1 MLSRAPRALPALPL
15 LLADLGNPSAAR
27 IGRALGVSERTA
39 WRWLA
44 AGDAPRPATLALYWL
59 TSWGWSAI
67 EADARNRVAMAEA
80 MAAALARER
89 DALQAE
95 NARLRACGD
104 FGCANDTSAW
114 PIAQPRAGFRPQRSI
129 GELRPAV
136 GPELGFNADQP
147 PLDAHDPPKVGAK

>member
-15 LLADLGNPSAAR
+15 LLADLGNPSAAA

-44 AGDAPRPATLALYWL
+44 AGDAPRPAALALYWL
-59 TSWGWSAI
+59 STWGWSAI
-67 EADARNRVAMAEA
+67 EADARNRVALAEA
-80 MAAALARER
+80 LADALARER

-114 PIAQPRAGFRPQRSI
+114 PIAQPRAGFRPAKSI
-129 GELRPAV
+129 GELGARV
-136 GPELGFNADQP
+136 GPKPGFDAHQPGLG
-147 PLDAHDPPKVGAK
+147 AHDPPKVRAE